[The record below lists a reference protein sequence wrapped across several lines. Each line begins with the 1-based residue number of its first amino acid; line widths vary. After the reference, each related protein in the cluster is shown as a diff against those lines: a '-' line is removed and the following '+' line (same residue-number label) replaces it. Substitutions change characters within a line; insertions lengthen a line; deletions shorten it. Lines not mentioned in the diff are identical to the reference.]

1 MTDLTALRELAKELA
16 RGHVL
21 DQQIGRADRMRVG
34 RTYLVAL
41 DVVEAAERVDND
53 FAGFGKDI
61 ARCSRQSAQNLRN
74 ALARFKEA
82 TDE

>member
-41 DVVEAAERVDND
+41 DVVEAADGLTVEEN
-53 FAGFGKDI
+53 GLI
-61 ARCSRQSAQNLRN
+61 AVSAQGVKDLRD